1 MSSDG
6 RLDLDDLGHVIEQAS
21 SLDDVVGTDDPRPTL
36 RERLESRGA
45 LPWVRRHRLALPE
58 RHSDPLRS
66 QAIDGA
72 RAR

>member
-1 MSSDG
+1 MSESVHG
-6 RLDLDDLGHVIEQAS
+6 HEVTNALDQRAHLVIT
-21 SLDDVVGTDDPRPTL
+21 VG
-36 RERLESRGA
+36 
-45 LPWVRRHRLALPE
+45 VRHRLALPE